1 MRNQRFEL
9 NISSSDV
16 ILKNL
21 ENLETI
27 DQNYLNLNDENKSSQ
42 CCII

>member
-21 ENLETI
+21 ETI
-27 DQNYLNLNDENKSSQ
+27 DQNYLNLNENKSSQ

>member
-27 DQNYLNLNDENKSSQ
+27 DQNYLNLNENKSSQ